1 MGLVRP
7 SLHGKDV
14 EHLVAPWVTTWTHQ
28 MREGIGTV
36 PQTTRS
42 PRHPMQVNTLRV
54 EGQAPVQRSRLRR
67 RHGEGGRGLAQR
79 TVYTPPPPPPPPPP
93 TALPDLGAITVQL
106 AQALAAIQQLT
117 QENQALGQ

>member
-7 SLHGKDV
+7 SLLGQDV
-14 EHLVAPWVTTWTHQ
+14 DHLVAPRVTPWKHQ
-28 MREGIGTV
+28 IREGIGTV

-67 RHGEGGRGLAQR
+67 RHGEGGVVRYKER
-79 TVYTPPPPPPPPPP
+79 YTLLRLLHHHLHP
-93 TALPDLGAITVQL
+93 LHY
-106 AQALAAIQQLT
+106 LT
-117 QENQALGQ
+117 WGHLRLS